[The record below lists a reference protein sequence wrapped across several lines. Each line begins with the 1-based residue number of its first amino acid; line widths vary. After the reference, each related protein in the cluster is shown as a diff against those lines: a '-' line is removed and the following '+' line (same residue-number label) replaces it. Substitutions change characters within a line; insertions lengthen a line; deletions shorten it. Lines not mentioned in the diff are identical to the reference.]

1 MGGALQWVSPCWVH
15 GTPPGCFQPGVVA
28 PQPPDLGLLGHEV
41 LPAGSAQGLQV
52 LVLGPSATARL
63 ERVGACAEPWL
74 CLRQE
79 GVIRTGTHTPIGL
92 LVC

>member
-1 MGGALQWVSPCWVH
+1 MLGAWVPSWLLPARGR
-15 GTPPGCFQPGVVA
+15 GTA
-28 PQPPDLGLLGHEV
+28 ATNLGLLGHEV

-52 LVLGPSATARL
+52 LVLGPSTTARL